1 MFRSLLFLALAASLI
16 AAVSLYAI
24 GHRTRQL
31 ADRTTEMAREVRD
44 LEREIAVLR
53 AERAY
58 LLRPARIE
66 PLARE
71 LGLRPV
77 TGDQFTTTEA
87 LARAPAR

>member
-1 MFRSLLFLALAASLI
+1 MIRSLVFLALAASLVS
-16 AAVSLYAI
+16 AVSLYAI

-31 ADRTTEMAREVRD
+31 ADRTIDMSRKVQN

-71 LGLRPV
+71 LGLGPID
-77 TGDQFTTTEA
+77 GEQFTSVEA